1 MDISSEDASHC
12 HLSIQI
18 KVPFFKEEDDLFLK
32 YIRWDTNMRMRYD
45 NDFIDC
51 HSRKISLGKCVDLKI
66 GSKDPRNG
74 SNIVRQQ

>member
-1 MDISSEDASHC
+1 MQVTVIYQSE
-12 HLSIQI
+12 L
-18 KVPFFKEEDDLFLK
+18 KFVFKEEDDLFLK
-32 YIRWDTNMRMRYD
+32 YIRPIRWDTNMRMRYA

-74 SNIVRQQ
+74 SNGGAH

>member
-1 MDISSEDASHC
+1 MFFIEIRVEDH
-12 HLSIQI
+12 
-18 KVPFFKEEDDLFLK
+18 LFLK